1 MALQLRYSPI
11 GVLLRAISNRRLLLY
26 PEEQPDFKL
35 HLSRYGDFGN
45 SCNTAIST
53 INTVQPHPIADKSPG
68 NQDDLSTG
76 HRNTTVGWYAPDD
89 PENPRNWTNRSRV
102 LITLI
107 ICLYTFAI
115 YTSSAIYISAIEDV
129 IVEFD
134 VTHVEASLG
143 LALFVLGY
151 GVGPLLFSPLSEIPR
166 IGRSPIYTLT
176 MALYVVVSVPTALTK
191 SWAGFL
197 TCRFFQG
204 FFGSPCLASGAAT
217 LDDIYGPKGLPFALT
232 TWTSASFVAPA
243 IGPLLSGFAVPVMGW
258 RWSMWEIL
266 LLSGPTLLPMLLL
279 PETSGPTIIH
289 HRAQRLRRLT
299 GRSDLQSLDEIESR
313 KLTASHVLKEAL
325 VKPLEITVKDPAVL
339 FVQVYTAINY
349 GIYYSFFEVFP
360 IVYTNLYRMTTGEVG
375 IVFLCILVACI
386 LGAGFYFIFLK
397 FYMIPRMR
405 LSKSVVEQETR
416 LLPTLAASFG
426 PTVGLFVFA
435 WTSSPRIHW
444 IVPTIGIT
452 IYSGSAFIILQCVFA
467 YIPLSYPRFSASLFA
482 ANDFFRGTFAFASIL
497 YARPLFE
504 NLGIARGCSLLGGLS
519 TIGIVGSWTLN
530 YWGAALRARSK
541 FADS

>member
-1 MALQLRYSPI
+1 MSLQLRYSPI
-11 GVLLRAISNRRLLLY
+11 GVLLRAFSNRRLLLY

-35 HLSRYGDFGN
+35 DLSRYGGLSS
-45 SCNTAIST
+45 SCNTATST
-53 INTVQPHPIADKSPG
+53 INTVQPNSIADKSPG
-68 NQDDLSTG
+68 NHDDFSPG

-89 PENPRNWTNRSRV
+89 PENPRNWTNRTRV

-115 YTSSAIYISAIEDV
+115 HIFGHI
-129 IVEFD
+129 
-134 VTHVEASLG
+134 H
-143 LALFVLGY
+143 
-151 GVGPLLFSPLSEIPR
+151 FSFR
-166 IGRSPIYTLT
+166 GR
-176 MALYVVVSVPTALTK
+176 
-191 SWAGFL
+191 
-197 TCRFFQG
+197 
-204 FFGSPCLASGAAT
+204 AAT

-289 HRAQRLRRLT
+289 YRAQRLRRLT
-299 GRSDLQSLDEIESR
+299 GPSDLQSLEELDSR

-325 VKPLEITVKDPAVL
+325 IKPLEITVKDPAVL
-339 FVQVYTAINY
+339 FVQLYTAINY

-360 IVYTNLYRMTTGEVG
+360 IVYTNLYGMTTGEVG

-386 LGAGFYFIFLK
+386 LGAGFYLIFLK
-397 FYMIPRMR
+397 VYMIPRMR

-452 IYSGSAFIILQCVFA
+452 IYSGSAFIILQCVFS